1 MSRSSSAVAARLSEA
16 APVFAALGDST
27 RAGLVARLCV
37 EGPLSIS
44 RLSEGSGVTRQAI
57 TKQLRTLGVAGL
69 VRDARRGRERIYE
82 LEPRRL
88 EKARRSLDQISAD
101 WDAAI
106 GRLKAFVED
115 DREDKPSARL
125 HQTIHQR
132 KGRKIE
138 R

>member
-1 MSRSSSAVAARLSEA
+1 MSRSSTAVAAGLSEA

-44 RLSEGSGVTRQAI
+44 RLSDGSGVTRQAI
-57 TKQLRTLGVAGL
+57 TKQLRTLGAAGL
-69 VRDARRGRERIYE
+69 VRDVRRGRERIFE

-115 DREDKPSARL
+115 DREDKPKGRL
-125 HQTIHQR
+125 HQTLHQR
-132 KGRKIE
+132 KGRYE